1 MARDI
6 LRQPKI
12 YSPPK
17 EQEKFVLPK
26 FLKIIIWVVI
36 ILAVLFYLAFFS
48 PVFKI
53 RNLEIVGTPKDE
65 TKAYLETFKGSN
77 IFLLKTGP
85 IQQQLVNANPQFLNI
100 NIFKGIPNI
109 LRVVF
114 EERSPKIIWKSGDN
128 QYLVDD
134 QGIAYKVSD
143 SAEILPQVTDTK
155 TVVVNLPMQVATS
168 NFIDFVTGAQDQVKI
183 SDLKIDHFEIADT
196 IFQVSAV
203 TNKNIKIIF
212 DTTHSLSDQN
222 DAFQKVYSEHKNDIK
237 EYLDVRVEGVVYYK

>member
-36 ILAVLFYLAFFS
+36 ILAVLFYLFLFS
-48 PVFKI
+48 PLFKI
-53 RNLEIVGTPKDE
+53 RNIQIEGTPTDE
-65 TKAYLETFKGSN
+65 TRTYLETFKGGN

-114 EERSPKIIWKSGDN
+114 QERTPKIIWKSGDN

-134 QGIAYKVSD
+134 QGIAYKESD
-143 SAEILPQVTDTK
+143 AMEVLPQVIDTK
-155 TVVVNLPMQVATS
+155 AMAVNLPMQVATS
-168 NFIDFVTGAQDQVKI
+168 NFIDFVTSAESTVKTD
-183 SDLKIDHFEIADT
+183 DLKIDHFEIGDT